1 MSKDLDYRGGAVGTV
16 STRSGLPGRMVRAS
30 RLDPTLYGEVREDA
44 STGAQAAAVVAL
56 VALAHGV
63 GGVIRAITL
72 GWSPVEGFVLGPAGE
87 LLFWVAASVAIYLVG
102 RYAFRG
108 AATYGQVARPFGFAA
123 APGVLILLAASAS
136 GLGGER
142 LLLPVIFLWRLAAG
156 YVAVR
161 AAFSLSRV
169 KTAVTLLAGVATG
182 LLAVGL
188 GIRLLVAL
196 AGWE

>member
-16 STRSGLPGRMVRAS
+16 ATRSGLPGRMVRAS

-72 GWSPVEGFVLGPAGE
+72 GWSPVEGFILGPVGE
-87 LLFWVAASVAIYLVG
+87 LLFWVAASVTIYLVG